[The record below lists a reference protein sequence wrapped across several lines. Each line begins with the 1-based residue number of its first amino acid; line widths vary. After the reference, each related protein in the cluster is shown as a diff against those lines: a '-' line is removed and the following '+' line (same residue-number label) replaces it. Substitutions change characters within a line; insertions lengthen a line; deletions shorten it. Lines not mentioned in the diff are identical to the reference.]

1 MEGTAISLVSFP
13 QVLMEPEL
21 AIVVIETGKVQKE
34 IQKSTMART
43 QQLAAKKKKAA
54 KKKSAKKKPAKK
66 KKAAKK
72 PKKKKK
78 KAKKKKAKKKRKKA
92 KKKKVRFPGGK
103 RRKGQH
109 KSKAASA
116 AGKKRAAAMKAKGQ
130 GLFAKKKFS
139 PALGAIVG
147 KPGGSLI
154 DAVKGVWAY
163 IKKNKLNK
171 GRNISA
177 DAKLKGVFGGGSMF
191 KLARSPDVGVGR
203 ARSCTVTLP
212 DLLGCSD
219 SPIMSATRH
228 LRRKSGISHVF

>member
-1 MEGTAISLVSFP
+1 MG
-13 QVLMEPEL
+13 
-21 AIVVIETGKVQKE
+21 
-34 IQKSTMART
+34 T

-54 KKKSAKKKPAKK
+54 KKKSAEKKPAKK

-116 AGKKRAAAMKAKGQ
+116 AMKAKGQ

-147 KPGGSLI
+147 KPGGSRI

-191 KLARSPDVGVGR
+191 KLAGALSKH
-203 ARSCTVTLP
+203 
-212 DLLGCSD
+212 
-219 SPIMSATRH
+219 I
-228 LRRKSGISHVF
+228 K